1 MEQKVKEKM
10 WIRVKKHRRWRKFNV
25 YVIIDPAGKEGN
37 VEKKQYLKYLQQY
50 LKKMTKKWW
59 KGTTHRS
66 NNLNKSQAKKKQ
78 KEIHTWLYKN
88 EMHNMKNIL

>member
-1 MEQKVKEKM
+1 MEQKVKDKI

-50 LKKMTKKWW
+50 LKT
-59 KGTTHRS
+59 
-66 NNLNKSQAKKKQ
+66 
-78 KEIHTWLYKN
+78 
-88 EMHNMKNIL
+88 